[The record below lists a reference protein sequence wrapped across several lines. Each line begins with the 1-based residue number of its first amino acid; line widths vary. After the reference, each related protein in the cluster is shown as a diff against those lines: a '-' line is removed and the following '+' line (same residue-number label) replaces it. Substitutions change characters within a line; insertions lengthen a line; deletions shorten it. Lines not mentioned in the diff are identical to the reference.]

1 MSASKLLFHPFRSA
15 IVNSS
20 IAKKISYSYGLAIGI
35 AVTGTTIGL
44 AIGNHYQ
51 QQAQSRY
58 ELTDHQQQL
67 LGELDRTTLTV
78 RSHPQELFAVIED
91 SVWFQYETSKV
102 QVSTRQLKK
111 TLTELEQFID
121 DNPNDTAVSP
131 AEFRE
136 LLTKYNQTLDA
147 YNRLMQGLW
156 QKIDL
161 QKQRPNGL
169 ALAEKEIVA
178 AIRGSEATQ
187 IKIQFEDLAKRLS
200 LIDQAAERQQDQ
212 ANAQL
217 GQADALRLR
226 IIIISM
232 ALSAA
237 IAILLAFLI
246 AQAIARPMQ
255 TLNDIAQQSIRDS
268 NFDLQAPVTSTDEVG
283 VLAQSFNQLIY
294 SVNQLLKQQ
303 QDTNVQLETYSQTL
317 EHRVEERT
325 QELREKNEHFKQLL
339 EELHRTQTQMVQSE
353 KMSSLG
359 QLVAGVAHEIN
370 NPVNFI
376 HGNLD
381 HIDSYTRDLIEAM
394 EAYQQHYPHP
404 PHELQETLEEIDLD
418 FLTED
423 LHKILQSMRMG
434 TQRIREIVLSLRNF
448 SRLDEAEFKLVDIH
462 EGIDS
467 TLLILQHRLKARAER
482 PEIQVVKEYSSVPL
496 VECYPGQLNQ
506 VFMNILA
513 NALDALEE
521 CHAKQTYQE
530 IKAAPSWIKIR
541 TSVVDAQWVVVAIAD
556 NGPGIPEA
564 IRQRIFDPF
573 FTTKPIGKGT
583 GMGMSISYQIITD
596 KHDGKLECF
605 STSGEG
611 TEFRIQIP
619 IRQPL
624 TT

>member
-1 MSASKLLFHPFRSA
+1 
-15 IVNSS
+15 
-20 IAKKISYSYGLAIGI
+20 
-35 AVTGTTIGL
+35 
-44 AIGNHYQ
+44 
-51 QQAQSRY
+51 
-58 ELTDHQQQL
+58 
-67 LGELDRTTLTV
+67 
-78 RSHPQELFAVIED
+78 
-91 SVWFQYETSKV
+91 
-102 QVSTRQLKK
+102 
-111 TLTELEQFID
+111 
-121 DNPNDTAVSP
+121 
-131 AEFRE
+131 
-136 LLTKYNQTLDA
+136 
-147 YNRLMQGLW
+147 
-156 QKIDL
+156 
-161 QKQRPNGL
+161 
-169 ALAEKEIVA
+169 
-178 AIRGSEATQ
+178 
-187 IKIQFEDLAKRLS
+187 
-200 LIDQAAERQQDQ
+200 
-212 ANAQL
+212 
-217 GQADALRLR
+217 
-226 IIIISM
+226 M

-303 QDTNVQLETYSQTL
+303 QETNAQLETYSQTL